1 MENIRKKQ
9 RQEGITLIALVVTI
23 VVLLI
28 LAGTSIAMLTGD
40 NGIITNAQKSQ
51 MENTKSEVIEKMN
64 MAYNAAYSEARIK
77 MATDAGYQPSAHI
90 AELAGIVAKELEVT
104 EETTDVP
111 TEGINN
117 GYHVYYKADGTTITM
132 LYGDNKFSLG
142 VDEEAQN
149 NLYPNIKGEITL
161 STTQIMYAK
170 QPTNS
175 SKIDNNKNND
185 EKLKVSYTKDEGN
198 DLWSNT
204 VVLNTAIEGY
214 ETPNLTIEQ
223 KRELLAYIYDFNNYE
238 EFEQWATDIYGD
250 GYINL
255 KENFDSE
262 EELIDELI
270 DYGKSFMDYSN
281 IEKIE
286 ELGLKVFKIKTP
298 YGILYTTNL
307 DGNIKCTL
315 KDNGKYNF
323 EVSSGNKTVTQK
335 VDINNIRKKSTG
347 DKYDFKLTTISDGEI
362 EYSTDDQNWSKIEN
376 NTLELSN
383 VDKIYL
389 RCVVGKGNPIV
400 ETSFFTKDEEFYK
413 TFKSEN
419 EALSWQRVS
428 YRMSFFNTYFFRSL
442 LYSALVSHN
451 FIVEPSTHMILNI
464 LAQAIISSDDN
475 LKTLSINDATYTLNE
490 IQRDFIEMVNK
501 TYQSYIKNGV
511 LDVTSTDELYQK
523 YFDDENIR
531 EIVQGYD
538 KSKATT
544 GVTVFE
550 PVIGTDNNNIFKY
563 KIDLNKDT
571 DMLAELFL
579 TD

>member
-1 MENIRKKQ
+1 M
-9 RQEGITLIALVVTI
+9 
-23 VVLLI
+23 
-28 LAGTSIAMLTGD
+28 
-40 NGIITNAQKSQ
+40 
-51 MENTKSEVIEKMN
+51 
-64 MAYNAAYSEARIK
+64 
-77 MATDAGYQPSAHI
+77 
-90 AELAGIVAKELEVT
+90 
-104 EETTDVP
+104 
-111 TEGINN
+111 
-117 GYHVYYKADGTTITM
+117 
-132 LYGDNKFSLG
+132 
-142 VDEEAQN
+142 
-149 NLYPNIKGEITL
+149 
-161 STTQIMYAK
+161 
-170 QPTNS
+170 
-175 SKIDNNKNND
+175 
-185 EKLKVSYTKDEGN
+185 
-198 DLWSNT
+198 
-204 VVLNTAIEGY
+204 
-214 ETPNLTIEQ
+214 
-223 KRELLAYIYDFNNYE
+223 
-238 EFEQWATDIYGD
+238 
-250 GYINL
+250 
-255 KENFDSE
+255 
-262 EELIDELI
+262 
-270 DYGKSFMDYSN
+270 
-281 IEKIE
+281 
-286 ELGLKVFKIKTP
+286 
-298 YGILYTTNL
+298 
-307 DGNIKCTL
+307 
-315 KDNGKYNF
+315 
-323 EVSSGNKTVTQK
+323 
-335 VDINNIRKKSTG
+335 DINNIRKKSTG

-389 RCVVGKGNPIV
+389 RCVVGNPIV

-464 LAQAIISSDDN
+464 LAQAITSSDDN
-475 LKTLSINDATYTLNE
+475 LKTLSIKDATYTLNE

-538 KSKATT
+538 KTKATT